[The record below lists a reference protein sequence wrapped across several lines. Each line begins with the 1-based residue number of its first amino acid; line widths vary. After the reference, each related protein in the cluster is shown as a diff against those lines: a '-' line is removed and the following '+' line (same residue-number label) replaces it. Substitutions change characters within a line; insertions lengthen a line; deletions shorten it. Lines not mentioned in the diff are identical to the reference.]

1 MLRDCSR
8 RSSGFTLIELLVV
21 MAIIAVLVGLLL
33 PAVQKVRESAAR
45 ASCQNNLHQIGVAM
59 AGYEGSYK
67 RIPTNGAQASG
78 IYLDWSA
85 HFQLLPN
92 LEQQNLFQQV
102 AAMAAPPN
110 GLSAGGPVNPTGV
123 RAFLC
128 PARSRLPYSTAPG
141 PAASPPGNYGPYTD
155 YAITSFSWNGTNN
168 ITGGLQSRIDLATV
182 AANNGA
188 SNTVFMGEK
197 SLPVS
202 YYSNPPS
209 ALQGDETILTG
220 GYFGTGRQGA
230 GIIQDQIN
238 NGPTPDLT
246 DWGSPHPAG
255 AQFVFCDGSV
265 RLIAYQ
271 WSGLGNVLLMQHW
284 NNTTPFSF

>member
-1 MLRDCSR
+1 MIRFPR
-8 RSSGFTLIELLVV
+8 RSAFTLIELLVV

-67 RIPTNGAQASG
+67 RIPTNGLQNSAS
-78 IYLDWSA
+78 YLDWSA
-85 HFQLLPN
+85 HFHLLPN
-92 LEQQNLFQQV
+92 LEQQNYYNTIVPMSPLSGFNTGQQ
-102 AAMAAPPN
+102 
-110 GLSAGGPVNPTGV
+110 V

-128 PARSRLPYSTAPG
+128 PARSRIPFPNTAGPG
-141 PAASPPGNYGPYTD
+141 GSPPANAGPYTD
-155 YAITSFSWNGTNN
+155 YAIASFSWVGTND
-168 ITGGLQSRIDLATV
+168 ITNPGRSRTDLATV
-182 AANNGA
+182 TANNGA

-202 YYSNPPS
+202 YYSNSS
-209 ALQGDETILTG
+209 AAVGDETALTG
-220 GYFGTGRQGA
+220 GYLGTGRQS
-230 GIIQDQIN
+230 IFIVQDQLN
-238 NGPTPDLT
+238 TSTDLT

-255 AQFVFCDGSV
+255 SQFVFCDGSV

-271 WSGLGNVLLMQHW
+271 YSNNPVLGYMQHW
-284 NNTTPFSF
+284 ANTMPFSID